1 MDAALSLPSASVNV
15 APATEIAPVPV
26 CVFVVGVNVAVYE
39 VPLPERLPMEPPV
52 VVTSVATKFVD
63 VSESVNVI
71 VSVWPDF
78 SVPEPVRVIVTVGA
92 AVS

>member
-1 MDAALSLPSASVNV
+1 LPSASVNV
-15 APATEIAPVPV
+15 VPATEIEPVPV

-63 VSESVNVI
+63 VSESVNVM
-71 VSVWPDF
+71 VSVSPDLR
-78 SVPEPVRVIVTVGA
+78 VPEPARVMVTMGA